1 MSDRSRGSFLLYAI
15 AFGLFVAAAAVLAIA
30 ATSFLESL
38 PVLWTSVALSGLAV
52 VTAIAGLF
60 VPRRR

>member
-1 MSDRSRGSFLLYAI
+1 MSDLARGSFLLYAI
-15 AFGLFVAAAAVLAIA
+15 AFGLLVAAAAVLAIA

-38 PVLWTSVALSGLAV
+38 PVLWMSVALSGLAV